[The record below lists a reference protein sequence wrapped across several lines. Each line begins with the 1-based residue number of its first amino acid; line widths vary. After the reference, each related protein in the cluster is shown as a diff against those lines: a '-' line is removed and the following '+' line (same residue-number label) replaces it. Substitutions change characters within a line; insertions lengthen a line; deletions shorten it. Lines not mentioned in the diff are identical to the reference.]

1 MNRIAFKSFIVFL
14 ICILTLPA
22 FAQDEPESAKP
33 LTNAVIMRRNVFLD
47 IEGEYYDDVT
57 ITFKSISPD
66 YFFTHTYRVKVRVT
80 DSNKK
85 VIYNKTLKNAFL
97 YVFSDGQIQV
107 GRVNF
112 DQIIIYNY
120 DGDYYGTIREK
131 EGIY

>member
-47 IEGEYYDDVT
+47 IEGEYFDDVT

-66 YFFTHTYRVKVRVT
+66 YFFTHTDRVKVKVT

>member
-33 LTNAVIMRRNVFLD
+33 LTNAVIMRRNVSLD
-47 IEGEYYDDVT
+47 IEGEYFDDVT

-66 YFFTHTYRVKVRVT
+66 YFFTHTYRVKVKVT

>member
-47 IEGEYYDDVT
+47 IEGEYFDDVT

-66 YFFTHTYRVKVRVT
+66 YFFTHTYRVKVKVT

-120 DGDYYGTIREK
+120 DGDYCGTIREK

>member
-1 MNRIAFKSFIVFL
+1 MNRITFKSFIVFL

-47 IEGEYYDDVT
+47 IEGEYFDDVT

-66 YFFTHTYRVKVRVT
+66 YFFTHTYRVKVKVT

>member
-47 IEGEYYDDVT
+47 IEGEYFDDVT

-66 YFFTHTYRVKVRVT
+66 YFFTHTYRVKVKVT

-120 DGDYYGTIREK
+120 DGCK
-131 EGIY
+131 C

>member
-1 MNRIAFKSFIVFL
+1 M
-14 ICILTLPA
+14 C
-22 FAQDEPESAKP
+22 
-33 LTNAVIMRRNVFLD
+33 RNVFLD
-47 IEGEYYDDVT
+47 IEGEYFDDVT

-66 YFFTHTYRVKVRVT
+66 YFFTHTYRVKVT

-120 DGDYYGTIREK
+120 NGDYYGTIREK

>member
-1 MNRIAFKSFIVFL
+1 MNKIAFKSFIVFL

-33 LTNAVIMRRNVFLD
+33 LTNAVIMRRNVSLD
-47 IEGEYYDDVT
+47 IEGEYFDDVT

-66 YFFTHTYRVKVRVT
+66 YFFTHTYRVKVKVT